1 MAPQDYELQK
11 DSPTPNIALIK
22 EFIWWYTISTKGRL
36 RPDGRP
42 AVITTLTCAER
53 FFRGFATATGNMV
66 AEEDRL
72 EIYRS
77 KDKLA
82 PNRHCIVD
90 LRWERMVEGA
100 GFDERIGITRL
111 TTLKMTLDYGAPV
124 TFVPGILLS

>member
-72 EIYRS
+72 EIYRVS
-77 KDKLA
+77 IVRFAKAFDVEAHIL
-82 PNRHCIVD
+82 IVD
-90 LRWERMVEGA
+90 QIPPVWSRELQERSLK
-100 GFDERIGITRL
+100 RHKSYRL
-111 TTLKMTLDYGAPV
+111 CFLCLCKKW
-124 TFVPGILLS
+124 